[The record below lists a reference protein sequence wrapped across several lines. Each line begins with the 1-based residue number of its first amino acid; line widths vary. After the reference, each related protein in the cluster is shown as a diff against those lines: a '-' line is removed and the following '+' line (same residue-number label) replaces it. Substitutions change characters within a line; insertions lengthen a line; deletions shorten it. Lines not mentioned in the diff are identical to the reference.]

1 MVVQLVLNHTP
12 AKSLGDNAPVTM
24 MTGLPALSPFDAIAL
39 PSSLESITLSELEGF
54 WTEAFSSRRISLD
67 NVRRSVAQASRAA
80 RARGR
85 KSHHKVEVA
94 MDQYTIGDFVLY
106 ADVGAHTRANLGL
119 KWCGPAQVVEAV
131 SSWILKVKINIITDD
146 EREVPLKFYNDS
158 TLDAPRSCYVTLL
171 IIVRAMWWS
180 TYSTR
185 STCRDKAFGFFG
197 LLVWIN

>member
-1 MVVQLVLNHTP
+1 
-12 AKSLGDNAPVTM
+12 
-24 MTGLPALSPFDAIAL
+24 MTGLPALSPLDAIAL
-39 PSSLESITLSELEGF
+39 PSPLEPITSSELEGF

-85 KSHHKVEVA
+85 KSHHKVGVA
-94 MDQYTIGDFVLY
+94 MVQYAIGDFVLY
-106 ADVGAHTRANLGL
+106 ADVGAHTRANLGV

-131 SSWILKVKINIITDD
+131 SSWILKVKNLITGD
-146 EREVPLKFYNDS
+146 EREVPLEFYNDS

-185 STCRDKAFGFFG
+185 STCRDKAFGVFG
-197 LLVWIN
+197 LLAWIN